1 MLNTAQIE
9 RLLAP
14 VVVQNRTETD
24 RRIEVILSYLEKHK
38 EALNQDLC
46 KALNASDTLVNRLLR
61 QLIDDGL
68 VSTEIVKHQYKNSV
82 GGKTTVTRR
91 IIRLAK

>member
-1 MLNTAQIE
+1 MLNTTQIQ
-9 RLLAP
+9 RLLAH
-14 VVVQNRTETD
+14 VVVQKTTETD

-61 QLIDDGL
+61 QLIDDG
-68 VSTEIVKHQYKNSV
+68 IVATRIEKHQYRNRL
-82 GGKTTVTRR
+82 GGLTTVTRR
-91 IIRLAK
+91 IIRLEK

>member
-1 MLNTAQIE
+1 MLKTAQIE

-24 RRIEVILSYLEKHK
+24 RRIEVILSYLEKHR

-46 KALNASDTLVNRLLR
+46 KELNASDTLVNRLLR

-68 VSTEIVKHQYKNSV
+68 VSTQIVKNQYRNRV
-82 GGKTTVTRR
+82 GGLTTVTRR